1 MLIKNNSARPYTV
14 QGITL
19 IPGQETEIPEGK
31 QADVVRDIESITDL
45 EEVKGRRKAAKETVD
60 ANDPKGQDN
69 TKP

>member
-31 QADVVRDIESITDL
+31 QADVTRDIQGITDL
-45 EEVKGRRKAAKETVD
+45 EEVKSRRKATKEQVD
-60 ANDPKGQDN
+60 PNDPKGEDN
-69 TKP
+69 TKA